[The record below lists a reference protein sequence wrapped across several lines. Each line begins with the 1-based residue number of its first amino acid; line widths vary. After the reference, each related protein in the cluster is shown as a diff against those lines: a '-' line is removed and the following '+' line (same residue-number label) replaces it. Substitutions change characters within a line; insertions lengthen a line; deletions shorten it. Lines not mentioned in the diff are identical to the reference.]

1 MFVNKNSERGKSI
14 KKRNR
19 RQLIFEIVALLLAM
33 IIFVFPFLHLF
44 AVSISSSR
52 AIMSGEVY
60 LWPIEPQ
67 LSAWGTVFKNGDL
80 LHSFVFTV
88 LLTAV
93 YTVFGLVLA
102 ILAAYPLSRKKLKG
116 KNFFITYFMITMY
129 FGGGLIP
136 TYLWIDQMK
145 LIDTFWV
152 LVLPGAFSVFNM
164 LILKSFMQN
173 IPESIEE
180 AAKID
185 GASDMRVLMSII
197 LPMSMPVL
205 ATLTLFFMISRWNGF
220 SDAIFYIPTRSE
232 YTPLQLLLQR
242 MLTVATDIDFIRM
255 KRGTMI
261 SERIL
266 QESQKAANILFS
278 LIPILL
284 IYPWL
289 QKYFVKGVT
298 LGSIKE

>member
-136 TYLWIDQMK
+136 TYLWIDQLK

>member
-102 ILAAYPLSRKKLKG
+102 ILATYPLSRKKLKG

-136 TYLWIDQMK
+136 TYLWIDQLK